1 VLVAG
6 DCLHQVEALRHSS
19 ALNTV
24 STTLV
29 NGGPLW
35 GAGEAARGKGSA
47 APGFAVG
54 ETAGFPAE
62 ASSRAAPSAPDAVT
76 ITATASTQ

>member
-1 VLVAG
+1 
-6 DCLHQVEALRHSS
+6 
-19 ALNTV
+19 V

-35 GAGEAARGKGSA
+35 GVGEAARGKGSA

-54 ETAGFPAE
+54 EVAGFPAE
-62 ASSRAAPSAPDAVT
+62 ASSRAETVALDAVT
-76 ITATASTQ
+76 ITASTK